1 MSKADEL
8 EKAKKNLKEY
18 IEEDLV
24 FIKNKNGEYEKISDF
39 EKYCI
44 NHYNDILTILQ
55 ALEDKDKEIEKEH
68 KTAVKYSKE
77 AQKYFDAMMDNERI
91 IDEIDIQNKIIDKM
105 TECILEDTLK
115 LNTFWC
121 AGCLEYVN
129 CKYKRIEEC
138 IKEYFR
144 KKVEN
149 E

>member
-8 EKAKKNLKEY
+8 EEAKKNLKDRYEANRRHIQNY
-18 IEEDLV
+18 EESECITSNCQVL
-24 FIKNKNGEYEKISDF
+24 INKNQAIQ
-39 EKYCI
+39 
-44 NHYNDILTILQ
+44 TVLQ

-68 KTAVKYSKE
+68 KAAVKYNKE